1 MYKVKKNK
9 NDVNEN
15 KTISDDNGDNDN
27 VNNNNYHYP
36 HTQVGRTYEDKKEMF
51 RTLREF
57 DKRFHQYSK
66 NLIDNSMQCLL
77 KEIEAKRKKEKEK
90 EKARVVIVKKQ

>member
-1 MYKVKKNK
+1 
-9 NDVNEN
+9 
-15 KTISDDNGDNDN
+15 
-27 VNNNNYHYP
+27 
-36 HTQVGRTYEDKKEMF
+36 MF

-90 EKARVVIVKKQ
+90 EKARVVTVKKQ